1 MRFKAGFVV
10 GCAVGAWA
18 VAKASHVQRPGVAT
32 GRRSSRDVDLTAEK
46 VRAIGDL
53 ARERLTT
60 FLDSPAGEAARE
72 RVTDLIGSSLAGVG
86 AQSWHRPIDTSASS
100 PR

>member
-10 GCAVGAWA
+10 GCAVGAWT
-18 VAKASHVQRPGVAT
+18 VTKASQLQRLGVGT
-32 GRRSSRDVDLTAEK
+32 RRIPRRDFEVSAEK
-46 VRAIGDL
+46 VRALGDL

-60 FLDSPAGEAARE
+60 FLDSPAGEATRE
-72 RVTDLIGSSLAGVG
+72 RVTELIGASLAGVG
-86 AQSWHRPIDTSASS
+86 GTRSRSVGTADGW